1 MQSTVTNF
9 TYAAADLAAG
19 AMSNPVFRPD
29 LHDGAVAV
37 LEGLLENEPEE
48 RVALE
53 AAGSAAALGSRLGE
67 ERISAVLWDDRR
79 SDLSMGTAAE
89 NPPLIAKRC
98 ALLGAL
104 DMA

>member
-1 MQSTVTNF
+1 
-9 TYAAADLAAG
+9 
-19 AMSNPVFRPD
+19 MSNPVFRPD

-79 SDLSMGTAAE
+79 SDLSMEAILRGCGSS
-89 NPPLIAKRC
+89 K
-98 ALLGAL
+98 L
-104 DMA
+104 DPANLC

>member
-53 AAGSAAALGSRLGE
+53 AAGSAAALGSRLTNANSEG
-67 ERISAVLWDDRR
+67 
-79 SDLSMGTAAE
+79 
-89 NPPLIAKRC
+89 
-98 ALLGAL
+98 
-104 DMA
+104 